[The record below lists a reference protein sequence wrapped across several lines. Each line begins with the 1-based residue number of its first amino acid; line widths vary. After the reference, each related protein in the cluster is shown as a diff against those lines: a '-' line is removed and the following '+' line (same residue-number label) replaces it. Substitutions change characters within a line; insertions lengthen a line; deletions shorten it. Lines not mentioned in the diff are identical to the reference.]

1 MDFSGFYKLHL
12 QVREYLTSFKPSMK
26 VEELYSADLIVD
38 LL

>member
-12 QVREYLTSFKPSMK
+12 QVRETSIKPSMK